1 MMAAVLTIV
10 FIYIRLAGT
19 EAFVGSE
26 EEVR

>member
-1 MMAAVLTIV
+1 VLTIV

-19 EAFVGSE
+19 EAFTGSE